1 MYHTILFD
9 LDGTLTDPG
18 EGITNSVAY
27 ALEKWKIHVE
37 DRTRL
42 YPFIGPPLKDSFMD
56 FYAFPEEKAEQAVAY
71 YREYFRDRGIFE
83 NKVYEG
89 VEDMLKTLKA
99 SGRKILL
106 ATSKPEEFAVRIL
119 EHFHLAAYF
128 DFIGGASMDGT
139 RVKKADVIS
148 YALKKGK
155 VTDLSGA
162 VMIGDRKHDVLG
174 AAQAGLDAI
183 GVLYG
188 YGDEAEL
195 REAGAV
201 YLAKRV
207 EDIAGLVCREEWN

>member
-27 ALEKWKIHVE
+27 ALEKWNIHVE
-37 DRTRL
+37 NRTDL

-56 FYAFPEEKAEQAVAY
+56 FYSFSEEQAEQAVAC
-71 YREYFRDRGIFE
+71 YREYFQDRGIFE
-83 NKVYEG
+83 NVVYEG
-89 VEDMLKTLKA
+89 VEEMLKTLKA
-99 SGRKILL
+99 SGRKIIL

-148 YALKKGK
+148 YALKEGK

-162 VMIGDRKHDVLG
+162 VMIGDRKHDILG
-174 AAQAGLDAI
+174 AVQAGLDSI

-195 REAGAV
+195 REAGAL
-201 YLAKRV
+201 YLAERV
-207 EDIAGLVCREEWN
+207 EDIAGLVCREE

>member
-27 ALEKWKIHVE
+27 ALEKWNIHVE
-37 DRTRL
+37 NRTEL

-56 FYAFPEEKAEQAVAY
+56 FYSFSEEQAEQAVAC
-71 YREYFRDRGIFE
+71 YREYFQNRGIFE
-83 NKVYEG
+83 NVVYEG
-89 VEDMLKTLKA
+89 VEEMLKTLKA
-99 SGRKILL
+99 SGRKIIL

-139 RVKKADVIS
+139 RVKKTDVIS
-148 YALKKGK
+148 YALKEGK

-162 VMIGDRKHDVLG
+162 VMIGDRKHDILG
-174 AAQAGLDAI
+174 AVQAGLDSI

-195 REAGAV
+195 REAGAL
-201 YLAKRV
+201 YLAERV
-207 EDIAGLVCREEWN
+207 EDIVGVMCREE

>member
-27 ALEKWKIHVE
+27 ALEKWNIHVE
-37 DRTRL
+37 DRTGL

-56 FYAFPEEKAEQAVAY
+56 FYSFSEEQAEQAVAC
-71 YREYFRDRGIFE
+71 YREYFQDRGIFE
-83 NKVYEG
+83 NVVYEG
-89 VEDMLKTLKA
+89 VEEMLKTLKA
-99 SGRKILL
+99 SGRKIIL

-148 YALKKGK
+148 YALKEGK

-162 VMIGDRKHDVLG
+162 VMIGDRKHDILG
-174 AAQAGLDAI
+174 AAQAGLDSI

-195 REAGAV
+195 REAGAL
-201 YLAKRV
+201 YLAERV
-207 EDIAGLVCREEWN
+207 EDIAGLV